1 MKLKTIIN
9 KTKEKGTQK
18 KKCFRF
24 HLKNLKLQKKNKI
37 KKTVKTNIKE
47 MAIIK

>member
-24 HLKNLKLQKKNKI
+24 HLKNLKLQRKKI
-37 KKTVKTNIKE
+37 KLKKQLKQI
-47 MAIIK
+47 